1 MMCDP
6 DDHTRRAVA
15 VDTRADLAPA
25 PPAGSNGAV
34 PARSTAAAT
43 GEETRARIVAA
54 ALDTVRNEGI
64 AGVSARSIAR
74 TGDFNQA
81 LIFYHFGSVD
91 RLLVAAAVA
100 DSDRRAA
107 LYADAL
113 EQVQTLPQLVGV
125 ARLLHDR
132 EFEQGSVTVLAQ
144 LLAGAAHSPELAD
157 GLNDG
162 FTPWMEL
169 VEATVTRV
177 LAGTPL
183 EGIIPL
189 DDIAFAIASL
199 FLGMELITGLTPD
212 DRRDETLLTTLEL
225 IGGMVEL
232 LMGAK
237 VPGAAPVVKAVAK
250 KAAKQAPSPPKRTR
264 APRRAAAAKPTS

>member
-1 MMCDP
+1 MNWS
-6 DDHTRRAVA
+6 
-15 VDTRADLAPA
+15 DLAPA
-25 PPAGSNGAV
+25 SGSGSNGAV
-34 PARSTAAAT
+34 PARQTSATT

-54 ALDTVRNEGI
+54 ALDTVRREGI

-74 TGDFNQA
+74 SGDFNQA

-113 EQVQTLPQLVGV
+113 QRVQTLPELVGV
-125 ARLLHDR
+125 ARTLHDR

-144 LLAGAAHSPELAD
+144 LLAGAAHSPELAK

-162 FTPWMEL
+162 FTPWMNL
-169 VEATVTRV
+169 VEETVSRV

-183 EGIIPL
+183 DGIIPL

-199 FLGMELITGLTPD
+199 FLGMELITGQTPD
-212 DRRDETLLTTLEL
+212 DKRDETLLSTLEL

-232 LMGAK
+232 LMGSK
-237 VPGAAPVVKAVAK
+237 VPGAGPVVKAVAK
-250 KAAKQAPSPPKRTR
+250 KAAKQGN
-264 APRRAAAAKPTS
+264 KPAGSRKKPAVD